1 MTDKTETTGERFY
14 IKTFGCQMNMY
25 DSQVIQSILEERG
38 LKAAEEPSEADIILV
53 NGCSIRKHAE
63 DRAINW
69 IHQFSRMEDKRIAV
83 IGCLAQNLKHELL
96 DMIEGI
102 DIICG
107 PDNYMSLVD
116 EICRGNSG
124 VTMPGRDHTVTY
136 SLSEGY
142 NPGRYSGFVSIT
154 RGCENFCSYCV
165 VPYLRGKLRSKDPD
179 TLVEEVNRLALGGCR
194 EITLLGQ
201 NILAYQYK
209 NKGFTE
215 LLRMLLER
223 TALERIRF
231 LTSHPRDVNL
241 DLFRLM
247 SDHPRICPHIH
258 LPLQS
263 GSDRILKLMR
273 RGYTSG
279 QYLSLLEEARKIMP
293 GLAVTTDIIVGF
305 PSERE
310 EDFKSTMETVRKSGY
325 DSAFTFKYS
334 PRKGTAAWRFPDN
347 VSAETK
353 KERLARLNALVREMR
368 KDILEGL
375 LGKSFKILL
384 DGTAER
390 GENQYFKGRT
400 PHFRN
405 VLLGRKEGKEGDILN
420 VTLERLEN
428 FTFIGKYRR

>member
-1 MTDKTETTGERFY
+1 MKAEAERIREKVFF
-14 IKTFGCQMNMY
+14 KTFGCQMNMY

-38 LKAAEEPSEADIILV
+38 FTTVDDSSEADIIIV

-69 IHQFSRMEDKRIAV
+69 IHKFSSMKDKRIAV
-83 IGCLAQNLKHELL
+83 IGCLAQNLQNDLHE
-96 DMIEGI
+96 MVEGI

-107 PDNYMSLVD
+107 PDNYTELADIISSRD
-116 EICRGNSG
+116 SG
-124 VTMPGRDHTVTY
+124 VTLPGRDHMVTY
-136 SLSEGY
+136 SLAENFDPS
-142 NPGRYSGFVSIT
+142 RYSGFVSIT

-165 VPYLRGKLRSKDPD
+165 VPYLRGKLRSKDPGAV
-179 TLVEEVNRLALGGCR
+179 VEEVGRLARRGCR

-201 NILAYQYK
+201 NVLAYRYED
-209 NKGFTE
+209 KGFTE
-215 LLRMLLER
+215 LLKMLLEG
-223 TALERIRF
+223 TDLERIRF
-231 LTSHPRDVNL
+231 LTSHPRDVTL

-247 SDHPRICPHIH
+247 RDHPRICPHIH

-273 RGYTSG
+273 RGYTAR
-279 QYLSLLEEARKIMP
+279 QYLSLLEQARKILP
-293 GLAVTTDIIVGF
+293 DLAVTTDIIVGF
-305 PSERE
+305 PSETE
-310 EDFKSTMETVRKSGY
+310 DDFKRTLEAVSESRF

-334 PRKGTAAWRFPDN
+334 PREGTSSWRFPDS

-353 KERLARLNALVREMR
+353 KERLSRLNDLVREIR
-368 KDILEGL
+368 LDILKGL

-384 DGTAER
+384 DGTVER

-405 VLLGRKEGKEGDILN
+405 VLLDRAEVKEGDIVN
-420 VTLERLEN
+420 VTLDKLEN
-428 FTFIGKYRR
+428 FTFMGKYRR